1 MVLFTS
7 LLRSKTKST
16 FGVHV
21 IRRIGLHFL
30 NGCAQG
36 RKNAVFGYGCVY
48 ARNFP
53 NFFTASAAQSPK
65 RLAWNRPC
73 SDRGQMNPRVYS
85 VQRQILPNF
94 VLIGQHL
101 GEWIWR
107 PKILLQAHNRGQ
119 PFPSGHGYRL
129 RFFSTDPPP
138 PMSDRSDA
146 SVRYLRSPRPVP
158 ESLTGLRN
166 LRSLLTSGEKLSG
179 CR

>member
-1 MVLFTS
+1 MAVLKVGKTPFLVMAVSTLETS
-7 LLRSKTKST
+7 
-16 FGVHV
+16 
-21 IRRIGLHFL
+21 RI
-30 NGCAQG
+30 
-36 RKNAVFGYGCVY
+36 
-48 ARNFP
+48 
-53 NFFTASAAQSPK
+53 FFTASAAQSPK

-94 VLIGQHL
+94 VLIGRHL

-138 PMSDRSDA
+138 PQ
-146 SVRYLRSPRPVP
+146 
-158 ESLTGLRN
+158 
-166 LRSLLTSGEKLSG
+166 
-179 CR
+179 